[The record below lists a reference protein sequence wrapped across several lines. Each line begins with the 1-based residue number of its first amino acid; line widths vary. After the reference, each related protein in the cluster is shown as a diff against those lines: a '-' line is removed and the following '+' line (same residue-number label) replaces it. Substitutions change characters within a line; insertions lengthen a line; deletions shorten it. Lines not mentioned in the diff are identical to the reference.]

1 MRPLSAAGKIHV
13 PRELRAREL
22 CRQQRQHHQFHR
34 ERISAPCGR
43 TPRQRRHRDGP
54 IDAVFKAIDKIT
66 KTGYSLDDYSIR
78 AVTAGE
84 DALGEATV
92 RLKKDGKTF
101 TGRGVSMDIIE
112 SSVHAYISA
121 INKVVAEEGL
131 TCERE

>member
-1 MRPLSAAGKIHV
+1 MRTLSLLLLSGALMTACVDRDYDLSDLDFDNVAIG
-13 PRELRAREL
+13 
-22 CRQQRQHHQFHR
+22 
-34 ERISAPCGR
+34 
-43 TPRQRRHRDGP
+43 DGP